1 MEYYQISFFSEYY
14 QRDCWLEIDEN
25 NEQKISRKVEEL
37 LGTRSTFAVE
47 SLKIDLIDNEVSTFL
62 IKALERGKVVFYNT
76 SISRIIYSPERDR
89 YVKTYDLGR
98 MLIKS
103 YGTDEENRLSS
114 LDVVFNYGND
124 ILCKVSK

>member
-14 QRDCWLEIDEN
+14 DRECWFEIDED

-37 LGTRSTFAVE
+37 MGTRSTFSVE
-47 SLKIDLIDNEVSTFL
+47 SLKIDLIDNEVSSFL

-76 SISRIIYSPERDR
+76 SISRIVYSPERDR
-89 YVKTYDLGR
+89 LVKTYDLGR

-103 YGTDEENRLSS
+103 YVTDEENRLSR

-124 ILCKVSK
+124 ILSKA